1 MTDDLESLID
11 KTVTQLGFEFV
22 DLEVINH
29 GQLLRVYID
38 KDGSVSID
46 DCVDVS
52 NQLNHVLTVEE
63 DIDYDRL
70 EVSSPGV
77 DRVIKNLKDFDR
89 FKGEK
94 VRIKAHGLEGGRKN
108 FRGNLVGTKGNL
120 VIIDIESTLVEINF
134 DNIDKARLDPD
145 L

>member
-1 MTDDLESLID
+1 MGLEPIFFFLSRTNMIRSNKLTDDLEFLID

-94 VRIKAHGLEGGRKN
+94 VRIKAHGLEDGRKK
-108 FRGNLVGTKGNL
+108 F
-120 VIIDIESTLVEINF
+120 
-134 DNIDKARLDPD
+134 
-145 L
+145 

>member
-1 MTDDLESLID
+1 LTDDLEFLIN

-22 DLEVINH
+22 DLEIINH

-38 KDGSVSID
+38 KEGSVSID
-46 DCVDVS
+46 DCVEVS
-52 NQLNHVLTVEE
+52 NQLNHALTVE
-63 DIDYDRL
+63 DDVDYDRL

-77 DRVIKNLKDFDR
+77 DRVLKNLKDFAR

-94 VRIKAHGLEGGRKN
+94 VRIKTHDLEDGRKN
-108 FRGNLVGTKGNL
+108 FKGNLVGTKGNL
-120 VIIDIESTLVEINF
+120 VIIGIESTLIEINF
-134 DNIDKARLDPD
+134 DNIEKARLDPD